1 MKLRLSFVL
10 FLLFVGLS
18 ASVIMP
24 AAFAASNLLDI
35 SVAKAPVAPDGTTA
49 RAVPDFVLTFADRDP
64 AVPGVALQN
73 GGTVEIIL
81 PPDFT
86 NTGEGGNNVIIL
98 QGWPQ
103 SPRVDGPGFPYTISI
118 AGNTIT
124 LTLFDDWA
132 APSSAGP
139 GPKQVHLL
147 LLGFKSPGSG
157 RYPVSLWID
166 PDGPGS
172 DEADT
177 YSGIGYVKIIPKAR
191 PAVNVVSLFSGPP
204 GPPPPFF
211 NPFYQTVPQSDPVA
225 RQVGVYLWNR
235 DSKAAVGVDLVMTNP
250 GHGRLVQNGRTVGQ
264 VLIQA
269 PPGATNYSLITVML
283 PPGGPPSVQID
294 AFITGVPVGLLG
306 LQFFAD
312 PSVTGDYAIDVSM
325 NGGNTERLFVTV
337 E

>member
-1 MKLRLSFVL
+1 MKKLITSLLSCFAVL
-10 FLLFVGLS
+10 LC
-18 ASVIMP
+18 AIMP
-24 AAFAASNLLDI
+24 AAYAASNLLDI

-49 RAVPDFVLTFADRDP
+49 RAATDFVLTFADRDP
-64 AVPGVALQN
+64 AVPGVALQY

-81 PPDFT
+81 PPAFT
-86 NTGEGGNNVIIL
+86 NTGEGGNTVIIL

-103 SPRVDGPGFPYTISI
+103 SPRVDGPGFPYATVID
-118 AGNTIT
+118 GNKIT

-147 LLGFKSPGSG
+147 LLGFKSPGPGS
-157 RYPVSLWID
+157 YPVSLSID
-166 PDGPGS
+166 PDGLGS

-177 YSGIGYVKIIPKAR
+177 YSGIGYAKIIPKAR
-191 PAVNVVSLFSGPP
+191 PSVNAVSFFSGPP
-204 GPPPPFF
+204 GPPPPFN

-225 RQVGVYLWNR
+225 RPVGVYLWGRN
-235 DSKAAVGVDLVMTNP
+235 SKAAVGVDLVMTNS
-250 GHGRLVQNGRTVGQ
+250 GHGRLVQKGRTVGQ

-269 PPGATNYSLITVML
+269 PPGATNYSLSTVML
-283 PPGGPPSVQID
+283 PPGGPPSVQIT
-294 AFITGVPVGLLG
+294 AFGTGVPVGLLG
-306 LQFFAD
+306 LQFQAD
-312 PSVTGDYAIDVSM
+312 PNLTGDYAIDVSM

>member
-10 FLLFVGLS
+10 ILLFIGLS

-49 RAVPDFVLTFADRDP
+49 RAAPDFVLTFADRDP

-86 NTGEGGNNVIIL
+86 NTGEGVNTVIIL

-103 SPRVDGPGFPYTISI
+103 SPRVDGPGFPYLTDID
-118 AGNTIT
+118 GNTIT
-124 LTLFDDWA
+124 LTLSDDWA
-132 APSSAGP
+132 APGLAGP

-157 RYPVSLWID
+157 RYPVSLSID

-177 YSGIGYVKIIPKAR
+177 YSGIGYAEIIPKAR

-225 RQVGVYLWNR
+225 RRVGVYLWNHN
-235 DSKAAVGVDLVMTNP
+235 SKAAVGVDLVMTNP
-250 GHGRLVQNGRTVGQ
+250 GHGRLVQKGRTVGQ

-269 PPGATNYSLITVML
+269 PPGAMNYSLNTVML
-283 PPGGPPSVQID
+283 PLGGPPSVQID
-294 AFITGVPVGLLG
+294 AFATGVPVGLLG